1 MFDDWSPTALLVHA
15 AALTYVI
22 GFLIRDQ
29 LTLRLLLQLGS
40 VFYIAYYYFEP
51 AVPLWDA
58 IAWTTV
64 MFVANAW
71 TIWRIMSDRREGT
84 LLDEDLVVFGAIPHI
99 SPGDFRRLMAL
110 GRKDVAYV
118 NVALTHEDKTPR
130 NLWFLIS
137 GTASLEKNGERRVI
151 SAPAFV
157 GEVAFLLEQ
166 PASAT
171 VTLKADGRYVRWPVA
186 ELRAYLD
193 GQEGLKASLEGAFN
207 RDLALKLA
215 AS

>member
-1 MFDDWSPTALLVHA
+1 MIEGWSPTALLVHA

-29 LTLRLLLQLGS
+29 LKLRLLLQIGS
-40 VFYIAYYYFEP
+40 LFYIAYYFFEP
-51 AVPLWDA
+51 ATPLWDA

-64 MFVANAW
+64 MFLANGW
-71 TIWRIMSDRREGT
+71 TIWRLMTDQREDT
-84 LLDEDLVVFGAIPHI
+84 FDEEDLVLFRAIPNI
-99 SPGDFRRLMAL
+99 SPGDFRRLLSKAQ
-110 GRKDVAYV
+110 KDSAFV
-118 NVALTHEDKTPR
+118 NIALTHQGKTPR

-137 GTASLEKNGERRVI
+137 GSATVEKDGAQRQM

-157 GEVAFLLEQ
+157 GEVAYLLER

-171 VTLKADGRYVRWPVA
+171 VTLAAGGVYVRWPVD
-186 ELRAYLD
+186 ELRAYLETQD
-193 GQEGLKASLEGAFN
+193 ALKMSLEGAFN

>member
-1 MFDDWSPTALLVHA
+1 MFEEWSPTALLVHA

-40 VFYIAYYYFEP
+40 LFYIAYYYFEP

-64 MFVANAW
+64 MFAANAW
-71 TIWRIMSDRREGT
+71 TIWRIMSDRREGVF
-84 LLDEDLVVFGAIPHI
+84 LEEDLVIFGAIPRI

-110 GRKDVAYV
+110 GRKDVAHV
-118 NVALTHEDKTPR
+118 NIALTHEEKTPR

-137 GTASLEKNGERRVI
+137 GTAALEKNGECRVI
-151 SAPAFV
+151 AAPAFV
-157 GEVAFLLEQ
+157 GEVAFLLER

-171 VTLKADGRYVRWPVA
+171 VTLSAGGRYVRWPVD

-193 GQEGLKASLEGAFN
+193 KQGELKAALEGAFN

-215 AS
+215 AT